1 MGRLLVTRAAIGWRC
16 SLIEE
21 VPMSDTPVA
30 SEKVGRGLALAALAI
45 PLGVLAG
52 ALVGGLGLIGGLA
65 AIVVGP
71 AAGWLYTKGAGAP
84 LRRSAWVPFLL
95 IGVVGVLAATAAGT
109 IGEAYAAFS
118 AVSGDG
124 GVFGSV
130 FATTVATKLANGD
143 LLMPILVGLG
153 LGTIGLV
160 GTLRAPTGTAAAPVT
175 GSAPAAAPPAP
186 PAPNAPSPGVILNG
200 EPVDPDAK
208 A

>member
-1 MGRLLVTRAAIGWRC
+1 
-16 SLIEE
+16 
-21 VPMSDTPVA
+21 MSDTPAA

-95 IGVVGVLAATAAGT
+95 IGAVGVLAATAAGT

-143 LLMPILVGLG
+143 LILPILVGLG
-153 LGTIGLV
+153 LGAIGV
-160 GTLRAPTGTAAAPVT
+160 FGALRGPTGTAAA
-175 GSAPAAAPPAP
+175 SAPDSTPVAAAATPPAP
-186 PAPNAPSPGVILNG
+186 PVPNAPSPGVLLNG
-200 EPVDPDAK
+200 EPVDPDPK
-208 A
+208 S